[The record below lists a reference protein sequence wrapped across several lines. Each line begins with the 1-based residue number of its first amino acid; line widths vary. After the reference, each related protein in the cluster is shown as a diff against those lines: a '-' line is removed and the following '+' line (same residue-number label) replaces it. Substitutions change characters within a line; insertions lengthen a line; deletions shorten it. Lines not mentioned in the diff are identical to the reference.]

1 MLYQSGNERTIKKSG
16 SLVGIGL
23 HTGERCQVTAK
34 PGGAGQGI
42 IFKRVDL
49 PGQPEVNARA
59 ESINSDRRATS
70 LGMKDQVS
78 VGTVEHLMAA
88 AAGLKLDNL
97 IIEID
102 GPELPAGDGSGW
114 IYYKLFMESRI
125 VEIERPRHVYWLK
138 EPVILNARGSK
149 LIALPLAGDIFEMN
163 PVFEYYL
170 DYGETPP
177 GKAAAAFEI
186 GGDDFEEV
194 ISARTFALAEEVE
207 SLKAAGLVK
216 GGNKDNAVIYGENG
230 PDRDLRI
237 AEEPAYHKLID
248 LIGDLYL
255 AGPVVA
261 RFIGI
266 RSGHSLNQEM
276 ARILRRFIDGV

>member
-1 MLYQSGNERTIKKSG
+1 MLYESGKERTIKEPG
-16 SLVGIGL
+16 SLVGTGL
-23 HTGERCQVTAK
+23 QTGRSCQLKVK
-34 PGGAGQGI
+34 PARAGQGI
-42 IFKRVDL
+42 IFKRLDL
-49 PGQPEVNARA
+49 PGKPEIKAIA
-59 ESINSDRRATS
+59 SSISSDRRATS
-70 LGMKDQVS
+70 LGRKDQIIA
-78 VGTVEHLMAA
+78 GTVEHLLAA

-114 IYYKLFMESRI
+114 IYYKLFIEAGI
-125 VEIERPRHVYWLK
+125 VEIQRPRKVYWLK
-138 EPVILNARGSK
+138 EPVILSSGSSK
-149 LIALPLAGDIFEMN
+149 LIALPMAGDIFKKN
-163 PVFEYYL
+163 PIFEYYL
-170 DYGETPP
+170 DYGGNPP
-177 GKAAAAFEI
+177 GKAAAGYEI
-186 GGDDFEEV
+186 GGADFEQV

-207 SLKAAGLVK
+207 SLKAAGLAK
-216 GGNKDNAVIYGENG
+216 GGTEDNAVIYGENG
-230 PDRDLRI
+230 PDKALRI
-237 AEEPAYHKLID
+237 AEEPAYHKLVD

>member
-1 MLYQSGNERTIKKSG
+1 MLYQSGKEQTIKKPG
-16 SLVGIGL
+16 SLVGTGL
-23 HTGERCQVTAK
+23 HSGERCQVTVK
-34 PGGAGQGI
+34 PGRAGQGI
-42 IFKRVDL
+42 IFKRIDL
-49 PGQPEVNARA
+49 PGKPEIRARA
-59 ESINSDRRATS
+59 EAISSDRRATS
-70 LGMKDQVS
+70 LGRNDQLI
-78 VGTVEHLMAA
+78 VGTVEHLLAA
-88 AAGLKLDNL
+88 AAGLRLDNL
-97 IIEID
+97 VIEID

-149 LIALPLAGDIFEMN
+149 LIALPLAGDIFEIN
-163 PVFEYYL
+163 PIFEYYL
-170 DYGETPP
+170 DYGENPP

-186 GGDDFEEV
+186 GGDDFDQI
-194 ISARTFALAEEVE
+194 ISARTFALADEVE
-207 SLKAAGLVK
+207 SLKAAGLAK
-216 GGNKDNAVIYGENG
+216 GGTIDNAVIYGKNG
-230 PDRDLRI
+230 PDKDLRI

-255 AGPVVA
+255 AGPVIA

-266 RSGHSLNQEM
+266 RSGHNLNQEM

>member
-1 MLYQSGNERTIKKSG
+1 MLYQSGKEQTIKKPG
-16 SLVGIGL
+16 SLAGTGL
-23 HTGERCQVTAK
+23 HTGERCQVTVK
-34 PGGAGQGI
+34 PGRAGQGI
-42 IFKRVDL
+42 IFKRIDL
-49 PGQPEVNARA
+49 PGKPEVNART
-59 ESINSDRRATS
+59 ESINSDKRATS

-114 IYYKLFMESRI
+114 IYYKLFIEAGI
-125 VEIERPRHVYWLK
+125 VEIERVREIYWLN
-138 EPVILNARGSK
+138 EPVILNSRGSK
-149 LIALPLAGDIFEMN
+149 LIALPLSGDIFEMN

-177 GKAAAAFEI
+177 GKASAAFKI
-186 GGDDFEEV
+186 GGDVFEEV
-194 ISARTFALAEEVE
+194 ISARTFALADEVE
-207 SLKAAGLVK
+207 TLKAKGLVK
-216 GGNKDNAVIYGENG
+216 GGNKDNAVIYGKNG